1 MVANLSEAQKK
12 SIGDRKGNLSSVR
25 QFLAVFKP
33 FPDDGQELSGEAL
46 EALREWLQSSGLKE
60 AKRVV
65 EKMAKI
71 GEDEDGYDNTISQ
84 SLCDSKR
91 LKITAQHRCKWLECI
106 GILVWQV
113 HLRIVKAVHS
123 KPQVG
128 W

>member
-33 FPDDGQELSGEAL
+33 FPDDGQELSAEAL
-46 EALREWLQSSGLKE
+46 EALREWLQSAGLKE

-71 GEDEDGYDNTISQ
+71 GEDEDGYDDGVIAAGGTKKSDVRQALAGICGGYNSF
-84 SLCDSKR
+84 
-91 LKITAQHRCKWLECI
+91 LKLNANLINVIHQAKD
-106 GILVWQV
+106 
-113 HLRIVKAVHS
+113 
-123 KPQVG
+123 
-128 W
+128 